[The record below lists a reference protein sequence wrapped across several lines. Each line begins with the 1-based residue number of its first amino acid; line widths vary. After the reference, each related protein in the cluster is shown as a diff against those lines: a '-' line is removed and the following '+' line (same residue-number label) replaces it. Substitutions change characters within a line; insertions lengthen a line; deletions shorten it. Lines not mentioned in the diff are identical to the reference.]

1 MSKKKRKSPRAHDHE
16 KTFASSASDKLAAKK
31 AAVLGSEKK
40 KLPIVSIAI
49 VLCAAL
55 VAGSVIAYALKQRT
69 EPTQVA
75 SSSSSS
81 SSKTVPQT
89 TETDAQAA
97 PETTLLAATTES
109 VSDAVSYPET
119 MFMDGIAK
127 FFEHKDGDITIKYF
141 IIKSIDGV
149 IRAAFDACDVCW
161 PAGKGYVQD
170 GDYMICQN
178 CGRRFDS
185 TSINEVNGGC
195 NPAPLERTMK
205 DGAVFIKLE
214 KILEG
219 QGYFDYSQH
228 T

>member
-1 MSKKKRKSPRAHDHE
+1 MSKKKKRTPNAQEQNQAPS
-16 KTFASSASDKLAAKK
+16 SDKLAAKK
-31 AAVLGSEKK
+31 AAVLGTEKK
-40 KLPIVSIAI
+40 QLPIVPIAI
-49 VLCAAL
+49 VSCAAL
-55 VAGSVIAYALKQRT
+55 VAGGVFFYAVKNGAASKQQAVS
-69 EPTQVA
+69 PTTAVSRLA
-75 SSSSSS
+75 DL
-81 SSKTVPQT
+81 KTVPPA
-89 TETDAQAA
+89 ETDAAPQAGV
-97 PETTLLAATTES
+97 TEA
-109 VSDAVSYPET
+109 SDVVSYPET

-127 FFEHKDGDITIKYF
+127 FFELKHGDLTIKYF
-141 IIKSIDGV
+141 IIRSLDGV

-170 GDYMICQN
+170 GDYMVCRN

-185 TSINEVNGGC
+185 TSINEVQGGC
-195 NPAPLERTMK
+195 NPAPLERAIK